1 MIELWIA
8 LVLTWHPSV
17 ERVVDKEF
25 NTEKE
30 CWDYYETEI
39 APDTTLAEG
48 KWGKQNLTSQ
58 DRRPDKNFHFK
69 TNWNYPI
76 RTYKGL
82 GSTNSGKDQVWLSC
96 EPKYAKIYNE

>member
-30 CWDYYETEI
+30 CWEYYETEI

-48 KWGKQNLTSQ
+48 KWG
-58 DRRPDKNFHFK
+58 
-69 TNWNYPI
+69 
-76 RTYKGL
+76 
-82 GSTNSGKDQVWLSC
+82 
-96 EPKYAKIYNE
+96 